1 MADHLEPWPKPV
13 DGAEVLYS
21 IEATLRRYVSMP
33 EGSPELTTL
42 WTMFTRCI
50 DAFDIAPRLF
60 LTSPMRRCGK
70 TTVLDILTAFV
81 HRPEPNVNVSAASL
95 YTAID
100 QEHCTLILDEADQWV
115 TKRGPVMGVL
125 NSGHSRATAF
135 VPRVIG
141 GVRVRYSTY
150 AAIAIAALGRPLPAT
165 LEDRCIIVR
174 MRRKRPEEVLERFSL
189 RHTGEL
195 TELAR
200 KCQRWASDNMAALR
214 AADPEIP
221 EGLSDR
227 AGDNVRSLL
236 AIADLVRGG
245 WPERARHAVVI
256 CCAESNES
264 EDEAAIIRD
273 ICLVFK
279 QHEAVKFRSADLVKE
294 LVGMG
299 ERRYRNLTP
308 NALARRLDPFEIRPQ
323 VLRFGPN
330 STPRGY
336 ERAQFDDAME
346 RYEVNLDDAPTPP
359 ARPTATSATSTQ
371 HVSEFFTC
379 LPVAEAIFRTAKRM
393 IEADA
398 AANEGPAPLPGAAAK
413 RRLVEVDATDT
424 PNHPL

>member
-1 MADHLEPWPKPV
+1 
-13 DGAEVLYS
+13 
-21 IEATLRRYVSMP
+21 
-33 EGSPELTTL
+33 
-42 WTMFTRCI
+42 
-50 DAFDIAPRLF
+50 
-60 LTSPMRRCGK
+60 
-70 TTVLDILTAFV
+70 
-81 HRPEPNVNVSAASL
+81 
-95 YTAID
+95 
-100 QEHCTLILDEADQWV
+100 
-115 TKRGPVMGVL
+115 MGVL

-141 GVRVRYSTY
+141 GVRVKYSTY

-174 MRRKRPEEVLERFSL
+174 MRRKTPDEVLERFSL

-195 TELAR
+195 TELTR
-200 KCQRWASDNMAALR
+200 RCQRWASDNMAALR

-221 EGLSDR
+221 AGLSDR
-227 AGDNVRSLL
+227 AADNVRILL
-236 AIADLVRGG
+236 AIADVARGG
-245 WPERARHAVVI
+245 WPERARRAVEI
-256 CCAESNES
+256 CCTESNES

-273 ICLVFK
+273 ICMVFK
-279 QHEAVKFRSADLVKE
+279 HHEAVKFRSADLVKE

-323 VLRFGPN
+323 VLRFGSN

-379 LPVAEAIFRTAKRM
+379 LSVAEAIFHTAKRM
-393 IEADA
+393 IEAEA
-398 AANEGPAPLPGAAAK
+398 AANGNAAPPPPQHRAPAK
-413 RRLVEVDATDT
+413 RRLVEVEATDT
-424 PNHPL
+424 ANHPL